1 MELGIPP
8 DGVIVG
14 FVGRLAG
21 KRKGFMDFL
30 KAGRELVTKNQNVF
44 FLIVGKAD
52 SGKPDAVEPSKARRY
67 GIEERCLFLGQIP
80 NDELPILYKI
90 MDVLV
95 LPSSFEGVPRVVME
109 ASAMGIPAVV
119 TDVKGNR
126 EAVEDG
132 QNGLLVPL
140 GDVNALAMAILDLL
154 NDKDKA
160 HEMGET
166 GRKIAEERFNEQ
178 LVFAKVKN
186 EYAQLLQEKGFRI
199 PE

>member
-1 MELGIPP
+1 MRALSVVDEKIAASCSDITWSQNREDIVMALEMGICSAEKIKYLGNGIDLKDFDPQRFDEKKLKEKRSELGIPP

-30 KAGRELVTKNQNVF
+30 KAGRELVTKNQNAF

-67 GIEERCLFLGQIP
+67 GMEERCLFLGQIP

-95 LPSSFEGVPRVVME
+95 LPSSFEGVP
-109 ASAMGIPAVV
+109 GH
-119 TDVKGNR
+119 DGNICYGYTSCCNRCKR
-126 EAVEDG
+126 E
-132 QNGLLVPL
+132 P
-140 GDVNALAMAILDLL
+140 
-154 NDKDKA
+154 
-160 HEMGET
+160 
-166 GRKIAEERFNEQ
+166 
-178 LVFAKVKN
+178 
-186 EYAQLLQEKGFRI
+186 
-199 PE
+199 

>member
-1 MELGIPP
+1 ME
-8 DGVIVG
+8 
-14 FVGRLAG
+14 
-21 KRKGFMDFL
+21 
-30 KAGRELVTKNQNVF
+30 T
-44 FLIVGKAD
+44 
-52 SGKPDAVEPSKARRY
+52 
-67 GIEERCLFLGQIP
+67 
-80 NDELPILYKI
+80 
-90 MDVLV
+90 
-95 LPSSFEGVPRVVME
+95 
-109 ASAMGIPAVV
+109 SAMGIPAVV

-186 EYAQLLQEKGFRI
+186 EYAQLSQEKGFRI
-199 PE
+199 PEVIYS